1 MNDQALTLTLDECL
15 TRAGEI
21 PIDKFYT
28 APVLGQISDAL
39 LQTELEFEEPYT
51 GNSIK
56 TAISTLAL
64 EAQTQLLATSIEMLS
79 DEEGVDMSEILANVD
94 RSGGKIRPVIASLI
108 AVLLFVSVIAYG
120 VLVWNIAYE
129 TKALPS
135 WEALIIPIGIPITIA
150 WSYFGFPKAARKELL
165 EAVIQRTPVGNALV
179 KFGTKI
185 SRVKK

>member
-28 APVLGQISDAL
+28 TPVLGQISDAL

-64 EAQTQLLATSIEMLS
+64 EAQTPLLATSIEMLS

-94 RSGGKIRPVIASLI
+94 RSGGKIRPVIASLM
-108 AVLLFVSVIAYG
+108 AVLLFVSVIA
-120 VLVWNIAYE
+120 
-129 TKALPS
+129 
-135 WEALIIPIGIPITIA
+135 
-150 WSYFGFPKAARKELL
+150 
-165 EAVIQRTPVGNALV
+165 
-179 KFGTKI
+179 
-185 SRVKK
+185 